1 MVFIYIL
8 LCKEDSYY
16 VGKTNNP
23 EFRIENHVLK
33 SGSSFTKKYPVISLY
48 QLIPDCDDFDEDK
61 YVKKYMCKHGID
73 KVRGGSYSKLVL
85 DGNDIEFLK
94 KEIRGASDTCFICG
108 GNHFVTECPNKQKE
122 LSVSFN
128 GSNCNN
134 QEQKREISKTSR
146 SKCQKCKEIIKKD
159 EYRIGE
165 ESSYRG
171 QPTTKWFHEKCHSF
185 NSISQDR
192 AYYEKSTECP
202 NKQKELSVSFNG
214 SNCNNQEQKR
224 EISKTSRSKCQKCK
238 EIIKKDE
245 YRIGEESSY
254 RGQPTT
260 KWFHEKCHSF
270 NSISQDRAYYEKST
284 ENKYATTEVCYR
296 CGREGHYSNTCYA
309 KKDING
315 SYINDCES
323 SEEDDVCYRCGREG
337 HYSNTCYSK
346 KDINGSYINN

>member
-1 MVFIYIL
+1 
-8 LCKEDSYY
+8 
-16 VGKTNNP
+16 
-23 EFRIENHVLK
+23 
-33 SGSSFTKKYPVISLY
+33 
-48 QLIPDCDDFDEDK
+48 
-61 YVKKYMCKHGID
+61 MCKHGID

-165 ESSYRG
+165 EY
-171 QPTTKWFHEKCHSF
+171 
-185 NSISQDR
+185 
-192 AYYEKSTECP
+192 
-202 NKQKELSVSFNG
+202 
-214 SNCNNQEQKR
+214 
-224 EISKTSRSKCQKCK
+224 
-238 EIIKKDE
+238 
-245 YRIGEESSY
+245 SY